1 MTRSEFRSSVIRILK
16 TRTGPVGRALIRGCR
31 SLLCTARPYFSRP
44 EIAVPVPDVQSRA
57 CAVLLSKADRAGGP
71 RVPSERRF
79 RVLFV
84 VRPGPSDANSTRFRG
99 FNVMEALR
107 LTGVETDHLDDRRI
121 PELLE
126 EILLFD
132 LVVLVRR
139 RMSPEIHQL
148 LEFAE
153 KSAIPVICDLDDYL
167 FDEEVIPCSDFLMG
181 MPLEQAREM
190 IHQFRELVLRAGYY
204 TGATDLLRERAALL
218 GKPSYRIPN
227 GFNQAQIDLSRLAI
241 EAAQQERDTQR
252 VRIGYFSGTPT
263 HQSDFR
269 MVAPVLVRLLR
280 EFSHLTLTVTG
291 VDLQP
296 FPEFAEFAGRV
307 EKRRWVG
314 SGYPRK
320 LRGWTSTSFRS

>member
-44 EIAVPVPDVQSRA
+44 EIAVPVPDVQSGYF
-57 CAVLLSKADRAGGP
+57 AVLLSKADRAGGP

-99 FNVMEALR
+99 FDVMEALR
-107 LTGVETDHLDDRRI
+107 LTGVPETDHLDDRRI

-190 IHQFRELVLRAGYY
+190 IHQFRELILRAGYY
-204 TGATDLLRERAALL
+204 TGATDLLRENGRPCSASRATGSPTASTRRRSISLAWQSKL
-218 GKPSYRIPN
+218 PN
-227 GFNQAQIDLSRLAI
+227 RNATLSECASAISAARRLI
-241 EAAQQERDTQR
+241 NPIVGWSRR
-252 VRIGYFSGTPT
+252 CS
-263 HQSDFR
+263 SDCS
-269 MVAPVLVRLLR
+269 ANSPI
-280 EFSHLTLTVTG
+280 
-291 VDLQP
+291 
-296 FPEFAEFAGRV
+296 
-307 EKRRWVG
+307 
-314 SGYPRK
+314 
-320 LRGWTSTSFRS
+320 